1 MRAMVLPHRGL
12 CDALRSPLEEERVPR
27 PGPGW
32 PNEPAAEGRCMR
44 HPPGGSLVSPP
55 LLAWASPPSPPCP
68 FRSSPIALRPASR
81 PRRAPIRRPDRPAA
95 GAACLSRGSLPRA
108 APPSRGL
115 STSGSVVGCSGA

>member
-68 FRSSPIALRPASR
+68 FPSRSVQHRGRGAPQFGARTDL
-81 PRRAPIRRPDRPAA
+81 RRAPPAFREAASPGPPRRPAA
-95 GAACLSRGSLPRA
+95 SRRA
-108 APPSRGL
+108 AAWW
-115 STSGSVVGCSGA
+115 VAVGQ